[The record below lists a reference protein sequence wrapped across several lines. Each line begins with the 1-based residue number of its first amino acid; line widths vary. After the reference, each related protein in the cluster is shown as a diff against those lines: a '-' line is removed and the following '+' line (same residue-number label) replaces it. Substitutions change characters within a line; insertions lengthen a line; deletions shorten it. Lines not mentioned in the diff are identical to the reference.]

1 METKTEVKNVEN
13 KITDSNAFVKE
24 TDYADEITKIKNDY
38 TTKANLDS
46 KINDL
51 KSQRIADEVKKV
63 DDKAKKNSTDIFNTK
78 TSLELNKSVINDLE
92 REPFF
97 SRDFFNN
104 LTFFLNQILNHL
116 VEMVELLIVGFQ
128 QRSIMTVK
136 TLTCFL

>member
-1 METKTEVKNVEN
+1 METKTEVKIVEN

-24 TDYADEITKIKNDY
+24 TDYADEITKIKIDY

-51 KSQRIADEVKKV
+51 KSQRIAYEVKKV

-97 SRDFFNN
+97 PRVLS
-104 LTFFLNQILNHL
+104 TILL
-116 VEMVELLIVGFQ
+116 SF
-128 QRSIMTVK
+128 
-136 TLTCFL
+136 